1 MPIDMEISDA
11 EKRRAENLIWNAAG
25 DYSIRPDFRVFDA
38 EGRADLY
45 WNSIIGA
52 VRRRYDWEKL
62 SAMFR
67 DFHGRLNQLEYEN
80 LAWIALESAVFPR
93 EQGDRPAL
101 PFLRIACAR
110 RIAAIPVQDGEPQ
123 ANRLLRAHFQRVL
136 GQRPELAAEESALLD
151 SLEAC
156 TDGDTD
162 QLVARLLALFSE
174 YLAYRPAA
182 EEETAEEDTRQFR
195 LPFLR
200 WGWRSKNA
208 PAALP
213 PVRGFG
219 FGFGE
224 HADEYGGTEAMD
236 QSHIHVRFSKYA
248 AQTDEGLRKYI
259 ESYFGAPLYGQ
270 RETRELE
277 HTLCTGNHRDCH
289 LYFTRGED
297 CPVPAEGF
305 AAQQRKAAREQ
316 AQRNRQ
322 YYKAHIEQNR
332 TAIDRLTARLKN
344 SMLTQLESSAVKS
357 GSGRLLGGRIWRG
370 IYLNDPKIFEKEL
383 RGDPGN
389 LSVDI
394 LLDAST
400 SQVHRQEIVS
410 TQGYLIAESLTRCRL
425 PVRVFS
431 FCSMSGYTVIRLFRD
446 YGETEKND
454 GIFSYFTTGCNRDG
468 LAVRV
473 AADLLKKTD
482 CEHRMLIVLSD
493 AKPNDVLKVQ
503 TSLNIWRDY
512 TESVGVE
519 DAAMEVHRARVDGIS
534 VICVFTGGDDDLP
547 AVRRI
552 YGRDFARIHSLDQFA
567 DTVGAL
573 IQNQIRNL

>member
-1 MPIDMEISDA
+1 MEISDT

-25 DYSIRPDFRVFDA
+25 DYSFQPDFRVFDA

-45 WNSIIGA
+45 WNSVIGA
-52 VRRRYDWEKL
+52 VRRRYDWKKL
-62 SAMFR
+62 SALFQNFR
-67 DFHGRLNQLEYEN
+67 GRLNQLEYEN
-80 LAWIALESAVFPR
+80 LTWLALENAVFPM
-93 EQGDRPAL
+93 EQGVRSAL
-101 PFLRIACAR
+101 PFLRTVCAR
-110 RIAAIPVQDGEPQ
+110 RIAAVPPVEGESV

-136 GQRPELAAEESALLD
+136 GQSPVLAPEETALLD
-151 SLEAC
+151 ALE
-156 TDGDTD
+156 GDNCGDAD
-162 QLVARLLALFSE
+162 QFAARTLALFTE
-174 YLAYRPAA
+174 YLAYRPAGERA
-182 EEETAEEDTRQFR
+182 EDDGAERQSFR

-200 WGWRSKNA
+200 IGWRSKNA
-208 PAALP
+208 PAELP

-224 HADEYGGTEAMD
+224 HADEYGGSESMD
-236 QSHIHVRFSKYA
+236 QSHIHVRFAKYA

-259 ESYFGAPLYGQ
+259 ESYFGAPLYGS
-270 RETRELE
+270 RELRELE
-277 HTLCTGNHRDCH
+277 RTLCTGNHRDCH
-289 LYFTRGED
+289 LHFTRGED
-297 CPVPAEGF
+297 GPAPLEGF
-305 AAQQRKAAREQ
+305 VAKQRQAAREQ
-316 AQRNRQ
+316 ADRNRA
-322 YYKAHIEQNR
+322 YYQAHLDSNR

-344 SMLTQLESSAVKS
+344 SMLTQLESSMVKS
-357 GSGRLLGGRIWRG
+357 GAGRLVGSRVWRG
-370 IYLNDPKIFEKEL
+370 LYLNDPKIFEKEL

-400 SQVHRQEIVS
+400 SQIHRQELVS
-410 TQGYLIAESLTRCRL
+410 TQGYLIAESLTRCHL
-425 PVRVFS
+425 PVRVYS
-431 FCSMSGYTVIRLFRD
+431 FCSMSGYTIVRLFRD
-446 YGETEKND
+446 YRETEKND
-454 GIFSYFTTGCNRDG
+454 AIFSYFTTGCNRDG

-473 AADLLKKTD
+473 SAELLKKTD
-482 CEHRMLIVLSD
+482 AEHKLLIVLSD

-519 DAAMEVHRARVDGIS
+519 DAAMEVHRARVDGVS

-547 AVRRI
+547 SVRRI
-552 YGRDFARIHSLDQFA
+552 YGRDFARIRSLDQFA

>member
-1 MPIDMEISDA
+1 MDISDT

-25 DYSIRPDFRVFDA
+25 DYGFQPDFRVFDA

-52 VRRRYDWEKL
+52 VRRRYDWQTL
-62 SAMFR
+62 SGMFR
-67 DFHGRLNQLEYEN
+67 DFRGRLNQLEYEN
-80 LAWIALESAVFPR
+80 LTWLALENAVFPR
-93 EQGDRPAL
+93 EQGVRPAL
-101 PFLRIACAR
+101 PFLRTDCAR
-110 RIAAIPVQDGEPQ
+110 RIAAIPSAEGESL

-136 GQRPELAAEESALLD
+136 GQRPALSPEENALLD
-151 SLEAC
+151 ALEA
-156 TDGDTD
+156 DGDGD
-162 QLVARLLALFSE
+162 AARFAERTLALFTE
-174 YLAYRPAA
+174 YLAYRPAGEADA
-182 EEETAEEDTRQFR
+182 EDADRKPFR

-200 WGWRSKNA
+200 IGWRSKNA
-208 PAALP
+208 PEELP

-224 HADEYGGTEAMD
+224 HADEYGGSENTD
-236 QSHIHVRFSKYA
+236 QGHIHVRFAKYA

-259 ESYFGAPLYGQ
+259 ESYFGAPLYDP
-270 RETRELE
+270 REMREME
-277 HTLCTGNHRDCH
+277 RVLCSGNHRDCH
-289 LYFTRGED
+289 LHFTRGEEGSA
-297 CPVPAEGF
+297 PAEGF
-305 AAQQRKAAREQ
+305 VAKQRQAAREQ
-316 AQRNRQ
+316 AQRNRA
-322 YYKAHIEQNR
+322 YYQAHLDSNR

-344 SMLTQLESSAVKS
+344 SMLTQMESSMVKS
-357 GSGRLLGGRIWRG
+357 GAGRLVGSRVWRG
-370 IYLNDPKIFEKEL
+370 VYLDDPKIFEKEL

-400 SQVHRQEIVS
+400 SQIHRQETVS
-410 TQGYLIAESLTRCRL
+410 AQGYLIAESLTRCRL
-425 PVRVFS
+425 PVRVYS
-431 FCSMSGYTVIRLFRD
+431 FCSMSGYTIVRLFRD
-446 YGETEKND
+446 YGETGKND
-454 GIFSYFTTGCNRDG
+454 DIFRYFTTGCNRDG

-473 AADLLKKTD
+473 AAEMLKKTD
-482 CEHRMLIVLSD
+482 AEHRLLIVLSD

-519 DAAMEVHRARVDGIS
+519 DTATEVHRARVDGIS

-547 AVRRI
+547 SVRRI
-552 YGRDFARIHSLDQFA
+552 YGRDFARIRSLDQFA